1 MVVFVLPVMTCA
13 SGLSI
18 TTIASPSCTSFPM
31 LNNGVGWQV
40 LRTCTYRLPGCRYIE
55 ACWAYSYCAPRHADN
70 YKLYPSQSSM
80 HMLRVLKGKESL
92 KHLSTSMIKK
102 LGCKNRVCPGTSRA
116 TSKIKKQFSRES
128 SIHKK
133 NALFI
138 A

>member
-1 MVVFVLPVMTCA
+1 MYIHIKQMAQNLF
-13 SGLSI
+13 
-18 TTIASPSCTSFPM
+18 
-31 LNNGVGWQV
+31 GWQV

-133 NALFI
+133 KRAIYSVKGLDETTQVL
-138 A
+138 AQWLTTLDT

>member
-1 MVVFVLPVMTCA
+1 MQSHKPRVDLKKTNRKTVEMQ
-13 SGLSI
+13 
-18 TTIASPSCTSFPM
+18 SCIRNRYFFYIQF
-31 LNNGVGWQV
+31 GWQV